1 MTTAAS
7 VSKRSQ
13 KRRSAQEAA
22 SLSAWDLAILR
33 AGREVET
40 VDRFEQAERYFVE
53 GEDRLVR
60 GKVVCRWPT
69 IGEVASECGVRTAH
83 LWQICQDRNWWEKRY
98 EFQRRGK
105 VILSLQINIPR
116 AIEVQPPSDRIE
128 EKEET
133 PPEPDPESSPHV
145 LDSVGTNTGV
155 LPQME
160 PPPSPPPPA
169 SPPVVDAN
177 LSPLAV
183 CEEVIRRFDEALKRD
198 AASVMR
204 PDAVTAFDKAVRLRA
219 FLLGDGEKGK
229 GQQPMTLDEL
239 QERYTSARSR
249 GAALDEAATDELDGV
264 IAEADPLAETE
275 EAT

>member
-33 AGREVET
+33 AARDAEEV
-40 VDRFEQAERYFVE
+40 DKFEQAERHFVE

-60 GKVVCRWPT
+60 GKLVCRWPT
-69 IGEVASECGVRTAH
+69 ISEAASECGVRTAV

-116 AIEVQPPSDRIE
+116 AIEVQPPPSRIE
-128 EKEET
+128 ESEEA
-133 PPEPDPESSPHV
+133 EKASSPQV

-160 PPPSPPPPA
+160 SPALPPPPPA
-169 SPPVVDAN
+169 SPPAVDAN